1 MKVITFSPDG
11 QLEKKGE
18 RTDTLFT
25 HSQQAAVNSLGE
37 ITQIKKTLGQT
48 KGDQCDDKGRSL
60 RSVRIECTVIYSLL
74 DGQKNGQFL
83 FHIVIKHKL

>member
-48 KGDQCDDKGRSL
+48 KGDQ
-60 RSVRIECTVIYSLL
+60 
-74 DGQKNGQFL
+74 
-83 FHIVIKHKL
+83 

>member
-48 KGDQCDDKGRSL
+48 KGDQCGDKGRSFG
-60 RSVRIECTVIYSLL
+60 SVRIECTVIYSYLMVRKMASFCFTL
-74 DGQKNGQFL
+74 
-83 FHIVIKHKL
+83 

>member
-48 KGDQCDDKGRSL
+48 KGDPCGDKGRSL
-60 RSVRIECTVIYSLL
+60 RISENRMHCNI
-74 DGQKNGQFL
+74 QFT
-83 FHIVIKHKL
+83 

>member
-60 RSVRIECTVIYSLL
+60 GSTVYLMVRKMASFCFTL
-74 DGQKNGQFL
+74 
-83 FHIVIKHKL
+83 

>member
-18 RTDTLFT
+18 RTGTLFI

-48 KGDQCDDKGRSL
+48 KGDQCGDKGRSL
-60 RSVRIECTVIYSLL
+60 GSVRIECTVIYSLL
-74 DGQKNGQFL
+74 DGQKNDQFL
-83 FHIVIKHKL
+83 FHIVIKHKM

>member
-18 RTDTLFT
+18 RTGTLFI

-48 KGDQCDDKGRSL
+48 KGDQCGDKGRSL
-60 RSVRIECTVIYSLL
+60 RISENRMHCYI
-74 DGQKNGQFL
+74 QFT
-83 FHIVIKHKL
+83 

>member
-18 RTDTLFT
+18 RTGTLFI

-37 ITQIKKTLGQT
+37 ITQIKKTLGLT
-48 KGDQCDDKGRSL
+48 NAISVMIRGDHSDQ
-60 RSVRIECTVIYSLL
+60 
-74 DGQKNGQFL
+74 
-83 FHIVIKHKL
+83 

>member
-48 KGDQCDDKGRSL
+48 KGDQCGDKGRSL
-60 RSVRIECTVIYSLL
+60 GSVRIECTVIYSYLMVRKMASFCFTL
-74 DGQKNGQFL
+74 
-83 FHIVIKHKL
+83 